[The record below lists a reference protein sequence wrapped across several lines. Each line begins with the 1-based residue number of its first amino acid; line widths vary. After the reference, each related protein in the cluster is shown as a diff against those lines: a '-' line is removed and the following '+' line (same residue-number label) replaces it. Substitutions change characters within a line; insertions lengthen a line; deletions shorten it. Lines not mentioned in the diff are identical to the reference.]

1 MTVRTPSGQDM
12 DSEQNLHDPRSRRSF
27 LRTAGAG
34 FAAGSGLLLAG
45 CGGGSGANKKLAAEE
60 SVTLAIRASDVEI
73 LNGALDLEHMA
84 IAAYTAG
91 IPLLTGRARAAAV
104 RFLGQELTHAT
115 ALSGAIKG
123 SGGKPNPPRSSYDLG
138 SPRGEAQVLATL
150 DTIEGTLID
159 VYLDA
164 IPKLSPG
171 WLRADVASILANE
184 GQHISVLRS
193 ARGLAPA
200 PSAFLTP
207 NE

>member
-1 MTVRTPSGQDM
+1 M
-12 DSEQNLHDPRSRRSF
+12 DFDEILRYPRSRRAF
-27 LRTAGAG
+27 LRTAGVG
-34 FAAGSGLLLAG
+34 AAGGSSLLLTA
-45 CGGGSGANKKLAAEE
+45 CGGGSATSKKQAAEE
-60 SVTLAIRASDVEI
+60 SVTLAIRASDVQI

-91 IPLLTGRARAAAV
+91 IPLLNGRARAGAV
-104 RFLGQELTHAT
+104 RFLGQELTHAA
-115 ALSGAIKG
+115 ALAGAIKG
-123 SGGKPNPPRSSYDLG
+123 SGGKPNPPRTSYDLG
-138 SPRGEAQVLATL
+138 SPRGQAEVLATL

-184 GQHISVLRS
+184 GQHISILRA
-193 ARGLAPA
+193 ARGLPPA